1 MSAAQHETRNRRAL
15 HDCTPPCR
23 LAGSEAVAAIAPT
36 LQRGSDAVPS
46 RGDAARGQRQSQ
58 WWCEYARRWCAA
70 CVASRPLVAAPWLC
84 VSVRSPL
91 ATRRRDLA
99 ALFFSAKASLSPGES
114 HSLDHDT
121 EGERTQQQR
130 HAEPPAVLRSRTT
143 VPSDQRATALL
154 CSSSRA
160 DSLHVALMSGND
172 VSAGSS
178 VAIPVRARRD
188 SAPGARIQP
197 QAVFGTSKPNDSRG
211 RSSSNAVATAGS
223 LIIAP
228 TTRDTRSPSVAAS
241 PGNPEHWEP
250 ANSIK
255 LKAVNTATT
264 TASAMT
270 GRLQQIETTT
280 APLEPIE
287 TIAVRK
293 STLPGGA
300 ARRKMTGSVGG
311 PSSGSLVLARIA
323 LPSLAVQLHFHR
335 RLWLLVQ
342 AITIAFFLTPIIGYI
357 VLKTWRGSDWPVPPS
372 TFHHTRRDGQFF
384 PVSVRWGIVGYGAAY
399 LIYAVIICV
408 ASLRRSKFFPFK
420 SRPMLLVFC
429 SNVWGL
435 LILVW
440 CWSRYLSDW
449 ASAEGD
455 GLLPPCWLSQT
466 MLCLAQVGLI
476 FPFILRAFQLAM
488 IFNRDDFGGGT
499 AGADAAQAAG
509 ETKKQAP
516 TKTQPIK
523 RNQQQMARKVSTS
536 GIHSSASR
544 SLNGAVAPPSPHSQ
558 HSLMDEPHG
567 NHMLNSAHS
576 TPRLAPQAAPPT
588 RSPNQSPARHRST
601 PSSGGAYA
609 HVISA
614 GSLVAPPGQ
623 SVPRG
628 PAPPF
633 PSGTTNLP
641 PARHARVGM
650 NSSVDPSPLLSPVS
664 PSPYLSNSP
673 EVDED
678 TMSPTPGGPET
689 LSSPPGPRRKHR
701 GGCLD
706 NLTDRRLTGIY
717 LLLLLPFLG
726 LSIATVF
733 VPSMSFLSN
742 FYCTDHGPAS
752 EEARWIWTVFGG
764 VEVGAFLLGMWS
776 TRGVWDGFE
785 IRRELIIGVGSQ
797 TGIILLTLVSIFTGR
812 YTDMFSAANQTCNS
826 LMELLVWVRSL
837 LLFHVSLALPLVES
851 YDLNALPVGKA
862 RVMVHGRSESEGGD
876 GNEVDVSFDQDEE
889 DDDGKSRSGSMSQSL
904 ITHDTAPTRFVLS
917 RPKPPYAPPAMDP
930 ILDTSL
936 SLSLSQSG
944 AANLTPGYL
953 HALAYK
959 LGNLGTKQE
968 AHAADDKGFI
978 GSYIDSSPSAP
989 TGAPATPGASDGPIP
1004 LTLGYIISHVDWSD
1018 YFVDFVSR
1026 DPQMALLWQF
1036 YCSIV
1041 LFQDQA
1047 GADDATPAGDQR
1059 TATSAANQSSRRA
1072 SASKL
1077 FNQFFDESTLRG
1089 SSDFSQWLL
1098 LMANVIAQ
1106 DDAGYGAAMRG
1117 GGAASAAGGQ
1127 LAPMQATSALIKA
1140 DEEINR
1146 IAGIIF
1152 AEPTASPAPAVPAS
1166 SRRNSAAP
1174 LHPFDLAAVG
1184 SPSSPVPGDIPR
1196 SLFDRWQSAAFE
1208 IMSVWFYPKFL
1219 RSRFYKAMLRE
1230 IRKTNSIQYRLDR
1243 AHQ

>member
-1 MSAAQHETRNRRAL
+1 
-15 HDCTPPCR
+15 
-23 LAGSEAVAAIAPT
+23 
-36 LQRGSDAVPS
+36 
-46 RGDAARGQRQSQ
+46 
-58 WWCEYARRWCAA
+58 
-70 CVASRPLVAAPWLC
+70 
-84 VSVRSPL
+84 
-91 ATRRRDLA
+91 
-99 ALFFSAKASLSPGES
+99 
-114 HSLDHDT
+114 
-121 EGERTQQQR
+121 
-130 HAEPPAVLRSRTT
+130 
-143 VPSDQRATALL
+143 
-154 CSSSRA
+154 
-160 DSLHVALMSGND
+160 MSG
-172 VSAGSS
+172 AGDMDGSG
-178 VAIPVRARRD
+178 VPIPVRNRRD

-197 QAVFGTSKPNDSRG
+197 QAVFGTSQRNDSRV
-211 RSSSNAVATAGS
+211 RSSSNALAVSNGS
-223 LIIAP
+223 LGGSGG
-228 TTRDTRSPSVAAS
+228 TTNKETRSASVAAS

-250 ANSIK
+250 VNSIK
-255 LKAVNTATT
+255 LKTVTNTT
-264 TASAMT
+264 TATSTTANAMT
-270 GRLQQIETTT
+270 GRLQQIATIP
-280 APLEPIE
+280 APLDPIE

-293 STLPGGA
+293 GTLTGGA
-300 ARRKMTGSVGG
+300 GARRKVTPGSGG
-311 PSSGSLVLARIA
+311 PPGASSSLVLARVA

-342 AITIAFFLTPIIGYI
+342 LLTILFFLAPIIGYI
-357 VLKTWRGSDWPVPPS
+357 VLKTWHGNDWPVPPS
-372 TFHHTRRDGQFF
+372 TFHHSQRDGPFF

-399 LIYAVIICV
+399 LIYALVICV

-429 SNVWGL
+429 SNVFGL

-440 CWSRYLSDW
+440 IWSRYLSDW
-449 ASAEGD
+449 ASAQGD
-455 GLLPPCWLSQT
+455 GLLPPCWLSQGV
-466 MLCLAQVGLI
+466 LGLAQVGLI

-488 IFNRDDFGGGT
+488 IFNREDFGG
-499 AGADAAQAAG
+499 AAAG
-509 ETKKQAP
+509 GEAAEGTGSSKKQAL

-523 RNQQQMARKVSTS
+523 RNQPQQQKARRASAS
-536 GIHSSASR
+536 SIHSSASR

-558 HSLMDEPHG
+558 SLLDDPHG
-567 NHMLNSAHS
+567 NHMLNSANS
-576 TPRLAPQAAPPT
+576 TPRLAPQTAPPA

-614 GSLVAPPGQ
+614 GSLMAPPGQ
-623 SVPRG
+623 SFPRG
-628 PAPPF
+628 AAPPF
-633 PSGTTNLP
+633 ASGTTNVPP

-673 EVDED
+673 DVDED
-678 TMSPTPGGPET
+678 TVSPMPAGEGADA
-689 LSSPPGPRRKHR
+689 LSPSSAPRRKHR

-717 LLLLLPFLG
+717 FMLLLPFLG
-726 LSIATVF
+726 LTIATVF
-733 VPSMSFLSN
+733 VPSMSFLTD
-742 FYCTDHGPAS
+742 FYCTDHGPAT

-764 VEVGAFLLGMWS
+764 LEVSAFMLGLWS

-812 YTDMFSAANQTCNS
+812 FTDEFSSANQTCNS

-837 LLFHVSLALPLVES
+837 LLFHVSLALPLVDS

-876 GNEVDVSFDQDEE
+876 GNGIDVSFDEDQ
-889 DDDGKSRSGSMSQSL
+889 DDDEGGKPRSASMSQSL
-904 ITHDTAPTRFVLS
+904 IKHDTTPTRLVLS
-917 RPKPPYAPPAMDP
+917 RPKPPYAPPTMDP
-930 ILDTSL
+930 ILDNSV

-944 AANLTPGYL
+944 AADLTPGYL

-959 LGNLGTKQE
+959 IGNLGTKPE
-968 AHAADDKGFI
+968 AHAQDDKGFI
-978 GSYIDSSPSAP
+978 GSYIAPSPKSAA
-989 TGAPATPGASDGPIP
+989 GAASETPGAEDGPIP
-1004 LTLGYIISHVDWSD
+1004 LTLSYIISHVDWSD

-1047 GADDATPAGDQR
+1047 GSDDATAAGEQR
-1059 TATSAANQSSRRA
+1059 TATSAANQSDRRA
-1072 SASKL
+1072 SALKL
-1077 FNQFFDESTLRG
+1077 FNQFFDEATLRG

-1098 LMANVIAQ
+1098 LMASVIAQ
-1106 DDAGYGAAMRG
+1106 DDAGYGAALRG
-1117 GGAASAAGGQ
+1117 GGVAAAAGP
-1127 LAPMQATSALIKA
+1127 LAPMDPKQTTSALIKA

-1152 AEPTASPAPAVPAS
+1152 AEPAASPTPAVAAA
-1166 SRRNSAAP
+1166 SRRNSHATP
-1174 LHPFDLAAVG
+1174 LNSFDLAAT
-1184 SPSSPVPGDIPR
+1184 SPTPLPGEIPR
-1196 SLFDRWQSAAFE
+1196 SLFDRWQAAALE

-1230 IRKTNSIQYRLDR
+1230 IKKTNSIQARLDR